1 MFLLNL
7 FEDLKLDVQ
16 DAIIEHNLKK
26 NINNYNKAV
35 ISSNN
40 TKVANMDLS
49 DKIGETCRVTNEIFN
64 SDDRH
69 NVFEAY
75 ANYLY
80 LLLSDKE
87 MHDFVQK
94 LINAAVNN
102 FESCVALLNI
112 FFDEEI
118 SLVVTATLIDK
129 DFAAAFDFIVP
140 VSFAESYT
148 DSSPINC
155 CLSYEEEKKIDDQLE
170 MEQKLEEENE
180 SPAEDASESK
190 TEIVSETSTHEEID
204 PEPVKGEM
212 IDNKTAEVES
222 VKEVEVKVVEE
233 PKLTEPD
240 FVKDTEYV
248 ANVTDD
254 ANTSKNYTPNK
265 AVHTETYGMIMDNI
279 NKDAADMANKV
290 LSKVTEGIASNP
302 EPPKATNRRNT
313 SRKKK

>member
-26 NINNYNKAV
+26 NIDNYNKAV
-35 ISSNN
+35 ISSNSV
-40 TKVANMDLS
+40 KVANMDLS
-49 DKIGETCRVTNEIFN
+49 DKIGETCRVTNEIFT
-64 SDDRH
+64 SDNRYS
-69 NVFEAY
+69 VFEAY

-129 DFAAAFDFIVP
+129 DFTTAFDFMVP
-140 VSFAESYT
+140 VSFVESYT
-148 DSSPINC
+148 DINPINC

-180 SPAEDASESK
+180 SPTEDVSESK

-204 PEPVKGEM
+204 PEPVKGEV
-212 IDNKTAEVES
+212 IDNKAVEVET
-222 VKEVEVKVVEE
+222 VKEVEVKMVEE

-240 FVKDTEYV
+240 FVKD
-248 ANVTDD
+248 NVVVDD
-254 ANTSKNYTPNK
+254 TNVSKNDTPNK
-265 AVHTETYGMIMDNI
+265 VVYTETYGMIMDDI